1 MAYESNLY
9 IAKSNS
15 GLATDLGAEALGAP
29 ILIPGPGTKGSGV
42 NIHQDYPWTLSTK
55 EARNYVPKLMLT
67 EYKLVLSS
75 EVAGMLY
82 ALRGAEDNVNVIAR
96 QAGENIV
103 NITGAGLNT
112 VRLSRTG
119 QTVAGVAGAVPGAFN
134 TAVNSILGFVTSA
147 VEKESKQSG
156 VSTTPATAEGAALAL
171 AQRQEL
177 TSSISGQGLGV
188 YKGLYAIEPT
198 GWGYVMPYLGSA
210 NMMTPNNAWGEG
222 TQMKQALAQGITGVQ
237 EIVAGTEG
245 AKAAKTSA
253 STATKKTGPDIFSML
268 AGAYKV
274 AGAAST
280 MALAV
285 GGGLVASESPQSFT
299 GTGTDSIECSFYL
312 YNTQELADIRKNW
325 EFCYLFTYQ
334 NLANRKGINLLD
346 PPCLYRA
353 LIPGYKQL
361 PICWITGL
369 SIVNIGSTKLI
380 DITTGNPVNS
390 TTQGGPNIKM
400 IPEAYKI
407 SFTLESA
414 LKNSRNIFQYAA
426 DPSGVVSVSFS
437 KE

>member
-15 GLATDLGAEALGAP
+15 GFATDFRAEALGAP
-29 ILIPGPGTKGSGV
+29 ILIPGPGTTGSGV
-42 NIHQDYPWTLSTK
+42 NIHQDYPWTLSKK
-55 EARNYVPKLMLT
+55 EARNYIPKLMLT

-96 QAGENIV
+96 QAGENIA

-119 QTVAGVAGAVPGAFN
+119 QTVAGVPGAFKA
-134 TAVNSILGFVTSA
+134 AVNNILGFATTA
-147 VEKESKQSG
+147 IEKESKQSG
-156 VSTTPATAEGAALAL
+156 VSTTPATAKGAALA
-171 AQRQEL
+171 AANQQEL
-177 TSSISGQGLGV
+177 TSSISGQGLDV

-198 GWGYVMPYLGSA
+198 GWSYVMPYLGTA

-222 TQMKQALAQGITGVQ
+222 TQMKQALAQGIQGIQ
-237 EIVAGTEG
+237 EIVTGTEG
-245 AKAAKTSA
+245 AKPATTSVE
-253 STATKKTGPDIFSML
+253 TATKKTGPDIFSML

-280 MALAV
+280 IALAV

-369 SIVNIGSTKLI
+369 SVVNIGSTKLI
-380 DITTGNPVNS
+380 DITTGDPVNS

-414 LKNSRNIFQYAA
+414 LKNARNIFQYAA

-437 KE
+437 KEQP